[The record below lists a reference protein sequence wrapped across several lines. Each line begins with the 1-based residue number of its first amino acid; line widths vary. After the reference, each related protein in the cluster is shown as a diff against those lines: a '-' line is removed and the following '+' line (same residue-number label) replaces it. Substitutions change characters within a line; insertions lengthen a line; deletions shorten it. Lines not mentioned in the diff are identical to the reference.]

1 MSSAANPALNT
12 REDPFCFHSLPHTP
26 TRTMSSNDYLD
37 DSEQLRAFE
46 ASMTAE
52 LGWVASQIE
61 PVQRAEGV
69 EDSMESREGHIID
82 PFAAHDAR
90 TCSCKSLARIQAS
103 LKKTAAE
110 NGFVLK
116 PDQLEEHAIKIDADY
131 RKTHLFRDG
140 QTGAQISGSNTYS
153 SRRQRGEC
161 HLQLTSSTSSDLSGM
176 TLPHLAHAPPN
187 RQTAG
192 MLPAPSATNSSSGRR
207 SNSGALPSTAP
218 SSKQYAYN
226 PSMPGSRA
234 DRRPRG

>member
-1 MSSAANPALNT
+1 
-12 REDPFCFHSLPHTP
+12 
-26 TRTMSSNDYLD
+26 MSSNDYLD

-69 EDSMESREGHIID
+69 EDSMESFDGSPDVQDPYDMQSGRNIAPASLSREGHIID

-176 TLPHLAHAPPN
+176 TLPHLAPAPPN